1 MKGYGSRGEKTQTD
15 IVRLRVC
22 INNACVENVN
32 KLGSG
37 RFFADSSSGWGLIF
51 RVHAYTQ
58 FRPRRNKWALPRYRE
73 TITYYNPR
81 LKN

>member
-1 MKGYGSRGEKTQTD
+1 MVGERETQTD

-37 RFFADSSSGWGLIF
+37 RFFAESSASGWRLIF
-51 RVHAYTQ
+51 RVHA
-58 FRPRRNKWALPRYRE
+58 
-73 TITYYNPR
+73 
-81 LKN
+81 